1 MRLAGA
7 KALCFPVLYFS
18 SISWKRY
25 GGSMIETS
33 NLFVTGGAGTFGHA
47 LAKRRKKEEWTGKLT
62 VYSTDTM
69 KHEKMRREYPDI
81 NFVQG
86 DIRNSDTL
94 YNSMVGHDIVIHA
107 AAVKVIP
114 ASEYN
119 TVDTID
125 VNINGTL
132 TVCAMAIQAN
142 IKHVLNISTDKAA
155 HAANAYGS
163 TKYLTEKIVQEY
175 ARQGFETQYHLVRFG
190 NVLESNGSVV
200 EAWKKR
206 VEAGL
211 PILIT
216 NPQMTRFWL
225 SPNQA
230 VGYAI
235 EALNLESG
243 HVYIPVLPA
252 LSIGKLAEY
261 TVGDVDKEEISVRP
275 GEKINE
281 TLLTLE
287 ETFYVTFHGNHYDL
301 SPITDDRGV
310 ALEEP
315 YTSDGAE
322 ELTKKELTALLND

>member
-1 MRLAGA
+1 
-7 KALCFPVLYFS
+7 
-18 SISWKRY
+18 
-25 GGSMIETS
+25 MIETS

-47 LAKRRKKEEWTGKLT
+47 LAKRRKKEGWTGKLT

-81 NFVQG
+81 NFIQG
-86 DIRNSDTL
+86 DIRNPDTL
-94 YNSMVGHDIVIHA
+94 YNAMVGHDIVIHA

-119 TVDTID
+119 TIDTID

-132 TVCAMAIQAN
+132 TVCAVAVQAN

-155 HAANAYGS
+155 HAANAYGA
-163 TKYLTEKIVQEY
+163 TKYLTEKILQEY
-175 ARQGFETQYHLVRFG
+175 SRQGFETQFHLVRFG
-190 NVLESNGSVV
+190 NVLESNGSVI

-216 NPQMTRFWL
+216 DPNMKRFWL
-225 SPNQA
+225 SPDQA
-230 VGYAI
+230 VGFAI

-243 HVYIPVLPA
+243 HIYIPILPG

-261 TVGDVDKEEISVRP
+261 TVGDVENERVSVRP
-275 GEKINE
+275 GEKTNE
-281 TLLTLE
+281 TLVTLE
-287 ETFYVTFHGNHYDL
+287 ENFYVNYRGGHYDL
-301 SPITDDRGV
+301 CPITDDRGD
-310 ALEEP
+310 AWDEP
-315 YTSDGAE
+315 FSTDGAE
-322 ELTKKELTALLND
+322 ELTREELMALLND